1 MGLRP
6 LYFSISLSL
15 FTHNQVSGYNHI
27 LAIMLSSTTGS
38 ILLLQSVAPLALGI
52 ALPGYP
58 PIIPEDPV
66 PPFRACAPFC
76 RDPTY
81 QLAEPDIY
89 PNRNTWIVTIGRP
102 GLYQSEKNPDI
113 NQVLATYLNESL
125 PYFLDQIVS
134 DNKTVP
140 ALVTAGS
147 PLLVDAVIAIANETD
162 VAPNA
167 AKLKAWATSVDPK
180 APCDA
185 FAASAVSILS
195 VVGDTVYFANPREGS
210 ATTHEQDYFLQPAYG
225 PISHRDDIIIHYNSK
240 FPAFWGTTPT
250 TNIDRNVYVRSNKTC
265 AKYRAGE
272 AAFEAQIK
280 DLLTQFGQLKQW
292 AVPDVDYIDTV
303 YQIRYLKAYCVV
315 NIATPFRLDFTQR
328 APQRNLLTPFP
339 TFPPY
344 LGRFHIQE
352 QPIRRGKF
360 GRLAQRRQ
368 TPHLRR
374 HRQDLLHK
382 LDQAQPFHQA
392 RPPQGP
398 RLHPCHNDL
407 LPDPDIYLEIRK
419 G

>member
-1 MGLRP
+1 
-6 LYFSISLSL
+6 
-15 FTHNQVSGYNHI
+15 
-27 LAIMLSSTTGS
+27 MLSSTAGS

-52 ALPGYP
+52 ALPGGFP
-58 PIIPEDPV
+58 PDPPPEPE

-81 QLAEPDIY
+81 QLDEPDIY

-113 NQVLATYLNESL
+113 NQVLGTYLKESL
-125 PYFLDQIVS
+125 PYFLNQIVS

-147 PLLVDAVIAIANETD
+147 PLLVDAVIAIANKTD

-167 AKLKAWATSVDPK
+167 AKLNAWATSVDPK

-185 FAASAVSILS
+185 FAAAAVPIHS
-195 VVGDTVYFANPREGS
+195 VVGDTVYFANPREGN
-210 ATTHEQDYFLQPAYG
+210 ATTQEQDYFLQPAYG
-225 PISHRDDIIIHYNSK
+225 RISHRDDILIHYNSK
-240 FPAFWGTTPT
+240 FPAFWGTNPT
-250 TNIDRNVYVRSNKTC
+250 TNIDRNVYVRSSETC
-265 AKYRAGE
+265 AKYSAGY

-280 DLLTQFGQLKQW
+280 DLLAQFGQLKQW
-292 AVPDVDYIDTV
+292 AVPDVDYVDTV
-303 YQIRYLKAYCVV
+303 YDIRYLKAYCVV
-315 NIATPFRLDFTQR
+315 NIATPFHLGFTQR
-328 APQRNLLTPFP
+328 APQRNSLTPS
-339 TFPPY
+339 

-352 QPIRRGKF
+352 QPIRRGNF

-368 TPHLRR
+368 TPPLRR

-382 LDQAQPFHQA
+382 LDQAQPFHRS
-392 RPPQGP
+392 RPPQVP
-398 RLHPCHNDL
+398 HLHPRRNDL

>member
-1 MGLRP
+1 MGLWP
-6 LYFSISLSL
+6 PIFFIPLSL
-15 FTHNQVSGYNHI
+15 FTHNQVSSYYHT
-27 LAIMLSSTTGS
+27 LAIMLSSTAGS

-52 ALPGYP
+52 ALPGDP
-58 PIIPEDPV
+58 PITPDDPE
-66 PPFRACAPFC
+66 PPFRTCAPYC

-81 QLAEPDIY
+81 QLSEPDIF

-102 GLYQSEKNPDI
+102 GLYQSETNPDI
-113 NQVLATYLNESL
+113 NQVLGTYLKESL
-125 PYFLDQIVS
+125 PYFLNQIVS

-140 ALVTAGS
+140 ALVTVGS

-185 FAASAVSILS
+185 FAAAAVSINS
-195 VVGDTVYFANPREGS
+195 VVGDTVYFANPPEGN
-210 ATTHEQDYFLQPAYG
+210 TTTQEQDYFLQPAYG
-225 PISHRDDIIIHYNSK
+225 SISHRDNIVIHYNSK

-250 TNIDRNVYVRSNKTC
+250 TNIDRNVYVRSSKTC
-265 AKYRAGE
+265 AKYGTGQ

-280 DLLTQFGQLKQW
+280 DLLAQFGQLKQW

-303 YQIRYLKAYCVV
+303 YQIRYLKAYCLV
-315 NIATPFRLDFTQR
+315 NAAIPLRLDFTQR
-328 APQRNLLTPFP
+328 APQHNLLTPFP
-339 TFPPY
+339 TFPPC
-344 LGRFHIQE
+344 LGRFRIQE
-352 QPIRRGKF
+352 QPIRKGNF

-368 TPHLRR
+368 SPPLRR
-374 HRQDLLHK
+374 RRQDLLHK
-382 LDQAQPFHQA
+382 LDQAQAFRQT

-398 RLHPCHNDL
+398 RLHPRRKDL